1 MSKGYV
7 GVPSELNGFLG
18 LKAERKV
25 PSVLVDFPHTGEGC
39 CVLVTFINVTF
50 ALLSVKRTVY
60 IIDLGQ
66 KYRND
71 NYILACINDI
81 SLAIHRDKI
90 KYVVKFIS

>member
-1 MSKGYV
+1 MSKGYA
-7 GVPSELNGFLG
+7 GVPSELLLNGFLG
-18 LKAERKV
+18 LKAEGKV

-50 ALLSVKRTVY
+50 ALLSVKCTVY

-71 NYILACINDI
+71 KCCINTLH
-81 SLAIHRDKI
+81 SCMYKR
-90 KYVVKFIS
+90 YQFGYT